1 MPVNIEE
8 IKKLPAEEK
17 LKILDE
23 LLENIDQDIINEHF
37 ESEEDQILRE
47 RLAEYEKGEMKSY
60 SWKEVEERIKK
71 NLEQQR
77 NEKK

>member
-1 MPVNIEE
+1 MPINIEE

-37 ESEEDQILRE
+37 ESEEDQILRK
-47 RLAEYEKGEMKSY
+47 RLEEYEKGKMKSH
-60 SWKEVEERIKK
+60 SWEEVEERIKK